1 MKNFLENP
9 SARILGTIL
18 TLACL
23 ASAIAAR
30 FFWENIDLTQIIMMI
45 LAPATNM
52 ISYGMGA
59 AHSVKPVATVE
70 GRPKEGLLS

>member
-1 MKNFLENP
+1 MNEFLKNP
-9 SARILGTIL
+9 SARILGTVL
-18 TLACL
+18 TMACL
-23 ASAIAAR
+23 ICALVAR

-59 AHSVKPVATVE
+59 AHMGRTQEEPKKEVE
-70 GRPKEGLLS
+70 